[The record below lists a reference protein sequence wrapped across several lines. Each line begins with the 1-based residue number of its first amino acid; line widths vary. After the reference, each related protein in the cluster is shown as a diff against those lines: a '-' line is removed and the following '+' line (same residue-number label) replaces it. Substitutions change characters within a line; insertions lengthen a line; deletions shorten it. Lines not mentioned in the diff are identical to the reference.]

1 MQSSADGFR
10 PHSLGVRAQHFHSRP
25 GAGPGDDMTAFKD
38 ELRRVGEQIGD
49 FLRNDPFPAT
59 VRPAVLADAVR
70 DYPGRGGK
78 RIRPALVLW
87 ACELFGGDREQA
99 VPAAVA
105 VEIYHNWTLVHD
117 DIIDRDELRRG
128 QPSTHVKVRNCAE
141 SEFKADRETAAAF
154 GESFAILAGDVQQGW
169 AVERLASIVDR
180 GVSPSLAL
188 ALVRAMQTKLNR
200 ELISGEA
207 LDVQF
212 ELLDPAK
219 VSEADVMDM
228 IDGKTGAIMEFAL
241 HCGAAIAK
249 GAYEPESPDFR
260 ALSRY
265 AANLAAAFQLQDD
278 MLGVFG
284 DEKVFGKPL
293 CSDFQ
298 EAKPTMLYLEAIRRL
313 DAEGRARLDAF
324 LRLPHY
330 TDADVEAIRAL
341 LTGCGAAD
349 AVRESIVRLSENAR
363 SALLPLP
370 DNVWRGL
377 LDTLVEQLLVRSV

>member
-1 MQSSADGFR
+1 
-10 PHSLGVRAQHFHSRP
+10 
-25 GAGPGDDMTAFKD
+25 MTAFKD
-38 ELRRVGEQIGD
+38 ELRRVGEQIGKH
-49 FLRNDPFPAT
+49 LKSDPFPET
-59 VRPAVLADAVR
+59 VRPAALGDAVR

-87 ACELFGGDREQA
+87 ACELLGGDREKA
-99 VPAAVA
+99 LPAAA
-105 VEIYHNWTLVHD
+105 AIEIYHNWTLVHD
-117 DIIDRDELRRG
+117 DIIDRDDLRRG
-128 QPSTHVKVRNCAE
+128 LPSTHVTLR
-141 SEFKADRETAAAF
+141 DYAASKLNAQPGQAAFF

-169 AVERLASIVDR
+169 AVERLASIADR
-180 GVSPSLAL
+180 GVSPALAL

-207 LDVQF
+207 LDVEF
-212 ELLDPAK
+212 ELHDPAT
-219 VSEADVMDM
+219 VSEVDVMNM
-228 IDGKTGAIMEFAL
+228 INGKTGAIMEFAL

-249 GAYEPESPDFR
+249 DAYEPESPDFR

-298 EAKPTMLYLEAIRRL
+298 EAKPTMLYLEAIRHL
-313 DAEGRARLDAF
+313 DAKDRARLDSY
-324 LRLPHY
+324 LRLPRY
-330 TDADVEAIRAL
+330 SDADVAAIRAI
-341 LTGCGAAD
+341 LTDCGAAD
-349 AVRESIVRLSENAR
+349 AVRGSIAALSDCAR
-363 SALLPLP
+363 AALLPLP

>member
-1 MQSSADGFR
+1 MVSCARFEHILQ
-10 PHSLGVRAQHFHSRP
+10 PVC
-25 GAGPGDDMTAFKD
+25 AGSGDDMTAFKD
-38 ELRRVGEQIGD
+38 ELRRVGEQIGE
-49 FLRNDPFPAT
+49 FLKQDAFPET
-59 VRPAVLADAVR
+59 IRPALLGDAVR

-99 VPAAVA
+99 IPAAAA

-128 QPSTHVKVRNCAE
+128 RPTTHVTLRDHAASRLNAPPE
-141 SEFKADRETAAAF
+141 QAAAY
-154 GESFAILAGDVQQGW
+154 GESFAILAGDIQQGW
-169 AVERLASIVDR
+169 AVERLASIADCGVD
-180 GVSPSLAL
+180 PALAL
-188 ALVRAMQTKLNR
+188 TLVRAMQTKLNR

-207 LDVQF
+207 LDVEF
-212 ELLDPAK
+212 ELLDPAA
-219 VSEADVMDM
+219 VSEADVMGM
-228 IDGKTGAIMEFAL
+228 IGGKTGAIMEFAL

-249 GAYEPESPDFR
+249 GAYEPESPDFI

-265 AANLAAAFQLQDD
+265 AADLAAAFQLQDD

-298 EAKPTMLYLEAIRRL
+298 EAKPTLLYLEAVRRL
-313 DAEGRARLDAF
+313 PAERRGELDAS

-330 TDADVEAIRAL
+330 SDDDIAHIRAL
-341 LTGCGAAD
+341 LTDCGAAD
-349 AVRESIVRLSENAR
+349 AVRERIARLSADSR
-363 SALLPLP
+363 AALRPLP
-370 DNVWRGL
+370 DNLWRGL
-377 LDTLVEQLLVRSV
+377 LDTLVEQMLIRSV

>member
-1 MQSSADGFR
+1 
-10 PHSLGVRAQHFHSRP
+10 
-25 GAGPGDDMTAFKD
+25 MTAFKD

-49 FLRNDPFPAT
+49 FLKADPFPET
-59 VRPAVLADAVR
+59 IRPGVLGDAVR

-78 RIRPALVLW
+78 RLRPALVLW

-99 VPAAVA
+99 IPAAAA

-128 QPSTHVKVRNCAE
+128 KPSTHVTLRDHAK
-141 SEFKADRETAAAF
+141 SKLGAAPEQAQAF
-154 GESFAILAGDVQQGW
+154 GESFAILAGDIQQGW
-169 AVERLASIVDR
+169 AVERLASVADR
-180 GVSPSLAL
+180 GVDPALAL
-188 ALVRAMQTKLNR
+188 SLVRAMQTKLNR

-207 LDVQF
+207 LDVEF
-212 ELLDPAK
+212 ELLDPAT
-219 VSEADVMDM
+219 VSEADVMGM
-228 IDGKTGAIMEFAL
+228 INGKTGAIMEFAL

-249 GAYEPESPDFR
+249 GSYEPGSADFR

-298 EAKPTMLYLEAIRRL
+298 EAKPTLLYLEAVRHLPAERRSEL
-313 DAEGRARLDAF
+313 DGF
-324 LRLPHY
+324 LRRPHY
-330 TDADVEAIRAL
+330 SESDIAALRAL
-341 LTGCGAAD
+341 LTGCGAAG
-349 AVRESIVRLSENAR
+349 AVRDCIAALSANAR
-363 SALLPLP
+363 ASLQPLP
-370 DNVWRGL
+370 DNLWRGL
-377 LDTLVEQLLVRSV
+377 LDTLVEQMLNRSV

>member
-1 MQSSADGFR
+1 
-10 PHSLGVRAQHFHSRP
+10 
-25 GAGPGDDMTAFKD
+25 MTAFKD
-38 ELRRVGEQIGD
+38 EIRRVSEEVGE
-49 FLRNDPFPAT
+49 FLKSDPFPGT
-59 VRPAVLADAVR
+59 VRPAVLGDAVR

-78 RIRPALVLW
+78 RLRPALVLW
-87 ACELFGGDREQA
+87 ACELFGGDRAQA
-99 VPAAVA
+99 LPAAVA

-128 QPSTHVKVRNCAE
+128 QPSTHVTLRDHAASKL
-141 SEFKADRETAAAF
+141 KASPEQAAAF
-154 GESFAILAGDVQQGW
+154 GESFAILAGDIQQGW
-169 AVERLASIVDR
+169 AVERLASVADR
-180 GVSPSLAL
+180 GVDPALAL

-200 ELISGEA
+200 DLISGEA

-212 ELLDPAK
+212 ELLDPAT
-219 VSEADVMDM
+219 VSEADVMNM

-249 GAYEPESPDFR
+249 GAYEPGSPDFR

-298 EAKPTMLYLEAIRRL
+298 EAKPTLLYLEAVRRL
-313 DAEGRARLDAF
+313 PAERRPELDSY

-330 TDADVEAIRAL
+330 TEADVAAIRAI
-341 LTGCGAAD
+341 LTESGAAD
-349 AVRESIVRLSENAR
+349 AVRACIVRLSDDAR
-363 SALLPLP
+363 AALLPLP
-370 DNVWRGL
+370 DNAWRGL
-377 LDTLVEQLLVRSV
+377 LDALVEQMSVRSV